1 MTSIESLSRCQEP
14 TMTTLNAAVSRE
26 HRSDLIREAA
36 QHRASRAVRGDGSKR
51 DGERLTLRLA
61 EAADGGDVHRLEA
74 LDDTTPLAGRIL
86 LAVRDGEA
94 VAALSL
100 TDGHVAA
107 NPFVPTQDAVAL
119 LHLRAEHLAAPAHRA
134 RRWGRH
140 TVRRPR
146 WA

>member
-1 MTSIESLSRCQEP
+1 MESVELPTPFQEP
-14 TMTTLNAAVSRE
+14 TMTTLNALAAHE
-26 HRSDLIREAA
+26 HRSDLMREAA
-36 QHRASRAVRGDGSKR
+36 HGRSSHAAGPGR

-61 EAADGGDVHRLEA
+61 DAQDGRAVHRLEA

-86 LAVRDGEA
+86 LALRGSEA

-119 LHLRAEHLAAPAHRA
+119 LRMRAEHLSGPARRA
-134 RRWGRH
+134 RRWGRRPI
-140 TVRRPR
+140 RRPR

>member
-1 MTSIESLSRCQEP
+1 MVSVESLPRFQEP
-14 TMTTLNAAVSRE
+14 TMTTLSAAAAYE
-26 HRSDLIREAA
+26 HRSDLMREAA
-36 QHRASRAVRGDGSKR
+36 QHRSSRPAVLQRG
-51 DGERLTLRLA
+51 GEQLTLRLA
-61 EAADGGDVHRLEA
+61 DVADGGAVHRLEA

-100 TDGHVAA
+100 TDGRVAA

-119 LHLRAEHLAAPAHRA
+119 LHLRAEHLAGPA
-134 RRWGRH
+134 RRAGRWGLRLA
-140 TVRRPR
+140 RRPR